1 MSEKVIE
8 KEKKQYKKKSQGKE
22 IWKRIKKNRAA
33 MIGLIIISIFIF
45 FALSADLIADYGE
58 KAITQNAKERLQQPN
73 SEHWF
78 GTDAY
83 GRDVFARIIHGARV
97 SLTIGLASTGVS
109 VILGGLFGAMAGY
122 YGGKVDNIIMRIMD
136 TVMCIP
142 GILLALAIVA
152 ALGPGMRNL
161 LIAITVSNIPGFTR
175 IIRSVILSVVGQDFI
190 EAAKACGTTD
200 KRIIIRHILPNAMGP
215 IIVQAT
221 MSVAGMIIAAAGLS
235 FIGMGIQPPRP
246 EWGAML
252 AESREYM
259 RYAPYLVAFPGIAIV
274 LAALSLNLVGD
285 GLRDALDP
293 RLKN

>member
-1 MSEKVIE
+1 MSEKAIE

-22 IWKRIKKNRAA
+22 IWKRMKKNRAA
-33 MIGLIIISIFIF
+33 MIGLVIICIFVF
-45 FALSADLIADYGE
+45 FAIFADVIADYE
-58 KAITQNAKERLQQPN
+58 EEAITQNVKERLQPPN

-83 GRDVFARIIHGARV
+83 GRDIFARILHGARV
-97 SLTIGLASTGVS
+97 SLTIGLASTGIS
-109 VILGGLFGAMAGY
+109 VILGGLFGAAAGY
-122 YGGKVDNIIMRIMD
+122 YGGKVDSIIMRVMD

-142 GILLALAIVA
+142 AILLALAIVA
-152 ALGPGMRNL
+152 ALGPGIRNL
-161 LIAITVSNIPGFTR
+161 LIAITVAQVPGFTR
-175 IIRSVILSVVGQDFI
+175 VIRSVILSVVGQDFI

-200 KRIIIRHILPNAMGP
+200 KRIIIKHILPNAMGP

-221 MSVAGMIIAAAGLS
+221 MSVAGMIITAAGLS

-274 LAALSLNLVGD
+274 LAALSLNLLGD

>member
-8 KEKKQYKKKSQGKE
+8 KEKRKYKKKSQGKE
-22 IWKRIKKNRAA
+22 IWKRMKKNRAA
-33 MIGLIIISIFIF
+33 MIGLVIICIFVF
-45 FALSADLIADYGE
+45 LAVFADLIADYEE
-58 KAITQNAKERLQQPN
+58 KAITQDATVRLQPPN

-97 SLTIGLASTGVS
+97 SLTIGLASTGIS

-122 YGGKVDNIIMRIMD
+122 YGGKIDSIIMRLMD
-136 TVMCIP
+136 TIMCIP

-161 LIAITVSNIPGFTR
+161 LIAITVAQVPGFTR
-175 IIRSVILSVVGQDFI
+175 VIQSVILSVVGQDFI

-200 KRIIIRHILPNAMGP
+200 TRIIIRHILPNAMGP

-221 MSVAGMIIAAAGLS
+221 MSVAGMIITAAGLS

-252 AESREYM
+252 AESEEYM

-274 LAALSLNLVGD
+274 LAALALNLLGD